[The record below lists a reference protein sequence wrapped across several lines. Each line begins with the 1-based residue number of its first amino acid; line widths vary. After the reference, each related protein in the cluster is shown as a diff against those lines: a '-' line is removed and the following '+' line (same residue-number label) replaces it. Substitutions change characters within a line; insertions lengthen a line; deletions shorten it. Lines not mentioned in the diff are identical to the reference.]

1 MTFPAPRIFVGID
14 WAQDKH
20 DICIRSPEGKTL
32 AEFVVANTAVELAS
46 LSQRLSNL
54 AEGVNA
60 AAAVAIEIPHGP
72 VVETLLDAGI
82 SVFSINTKQSDRF
95 RDRFS
100 LPGAKDDRLDA
111 LVLADSLRT
120 DGHLFRRLE
129 VLPAVVVQLRQ
140 LSRLHD
146 ELQKE
151 RTGLAN
157 RFRQQLRRYFP
168 AMLTLGDVTEHW
180 LLDLWQ
186 RAPTP
191 DSARRLRKTTL
202 ASILK
207 KRRIRRHKPDYIATV
222 LREPALTVAP
232 GTAESAVAYLELLL
246 PRLRMVSTQLT
257 DVEASISSLLASIAK
272 GELGPDGMHRDV
284 AIMLSFPGLGTMTA
298 ATLLAEATQALRDRS
313 YHTLRA
319 LTGVAPITRRSG
331 KGRPVVVMRKAC
343 NERLRNATYHWGRV
357 ASQNDDYCR
366 SQYRAL
372 RARGCLH
379 GRACRTVSDRLLKVL
394 CATLDSGVPYD
405 PNLRGKPQAA

>member
-1 MTFPAPRIFVGID
+1 MTDPAPRTFVGID

-20 DICIRSPEGKTL
+20 DVCIRSPEGKTL
-32 AEFVVANTAVELAS
+32 AEFVVANTAVELAA

-54 AEGVNA
+54 VDGSNAEA
-60 AAAVAIEIPHGP
+60 AIAIEIPHGP
-72 VVETLLDAGI
+72 VVETLLDAGF
-82 SVFSINTKQSDRF
+82 SVFSINTKQADRF

-129 VLPAVVVQLRQ
+129 LLPAVVVRLRQ

-151 RTGLAN
+151 RNGLAN

-168 AMLTLGDVTEHW
+168 ALLNLGDVTEHW

-186 RAPTP
+186 RGPTP
-191 DSARRLRKTTL
+191 ESARRLRKTTL
-202 ASILK
+202 TKLLK
-207 KRRIRRHKPDYIATV
+207 KRRIRRIDANTIATV
-222 LREPALTVAP
+222 VREPALTVAP
-232 GTAESAVAYLELLL
+232 GTAESAVTYLELLL
-246 PRLRMVSTQLT
+246 PRLRAVSMQLT
-257 DVEASISSLLASIAK
+257 DVEARISSLLASIAK
-272 GELGPDGMHRDV
+272 GELGPERMHRDV
-284 AIMLSFPGLGTMTA
+284 AIMLSFPGLGMMTA

-319 LTGVAPITRRSG
+319 LAGVAPITRRSG
-331 KGRPVVVMRKAC
+331 KGRPVVLMRQAC
-343 NERLRNATYHWGRV
+343 NDRLRNATYHWARV

-366 SQYRAL
+366 NQYRAL
-372 RARGCLH
+372 RARGCQH
-379 GRACRTVSDRLLKVL
+379 GRACRTVADRLLKVL
-394 CATLDSGVPYD
+394 CAALDTGVPYD
-405 PNLRGKPQAA
+405 PKLRGKPRAA